1 MKKIIALFTL
11 SFVVSSSLSSGMI
24 AVPVKQTVPSQQ
36 VKTISSLYQQVDAA
50 GFLTLTPKKIQELT
64 GK

>member
-11 SFVVSSSLSSGMI
+11 SFVVSSSLSAGMI

-50 GFLTLTPKKIQELT
+50 GFLTLSLIHI
-64 GK
+64 